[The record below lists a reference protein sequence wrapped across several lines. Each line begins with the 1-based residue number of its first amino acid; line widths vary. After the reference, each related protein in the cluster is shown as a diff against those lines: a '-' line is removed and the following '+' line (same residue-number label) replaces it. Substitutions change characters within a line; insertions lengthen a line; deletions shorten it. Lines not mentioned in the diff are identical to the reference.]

1 MPDDLP
7 FAAELRDAPLADAL
21 GERYLAYALSTI
33 MSRSLPDVRDGLKPV
48 HRRLLHAM
56 RELRLDP
63 QTAFKK
69 CARIVGDVM
78 GKYHPHGDASI
89 YDAMVRLAQDFAVRY
104 PLVDGQGNFGNID
117 GDNPAAMRY
126 TEARLTEV
134 AQRLLE
140 GIDENAVD
148 FRPTYDGEGSEPIVL
163 PANFPNLLANG
174 AAGIAVGMATSI
186 PPHNVAEICDALGR
200 LIEKEKL
207 KGEKVSIRELVNRM
221 PGPDFPTG
229 GELVEPFDNIV
240 EAYKTGKGSFRLR
253 AKWEVEK
260 TKGGGYVVVVTEIPY
275 QVPKSR
281 LVERIAELL
290 QEKKLPLLGDVR
302 DESAEDIRLVLE
314 PKSRNVEAPVLMEH
328 LFKSCDLE
336 TRVSLNMNVLDKDK
350 SPKVMNLGEVLR
362 AFLDHRREVLIR
374 RSEFRLQKIAERLDI
389 LKGYMVAYINLD
401 EVIRIIRKEDEPK
414 PVMMKRFKIND
425 AQAEAILNMRLR
437 QLRKLDEIEIKRE
450 IGELTKE
457 QGELK
462 GLVGSE
468 KKQWQTLA
476 TQIAELREAFG
487 PKTPLGKRRTKR
499 GDAPAIEV
507 AEIAVAVEKEPVT
520 VICSEK
526 GWIRALGGHLEDA
539 GALQFKE
546 GDALRF
552 LLHAQSTDRLLLFGS
567 DGKFYTL
574 PVEKLPRG
582 RGHGEPVRLS
592 VDLGNESEIVALLV
606 HDPERKLLVAS
617 SDGRGFIVPEK
628 EVAAQTRAGK
638 QALNLAEGV
647 VGRVCTPAAGD
658 HIASLGENRKL
669 LIFPVAELPEMN
681 RGRGITLQKFKQG
694 GLADVKVFALDQG
707 LEVKTGSK
715 SRVYARAELKDWI
728 GQRAQA
734 GRLPPPGFPRSGK
747 I

>member
-1 MPDDLP
+1 MPDDIP

-33 MSRSLPDVRDGLKPV
+33 MARSLPDVRDGLKPV
-48 HRRLLHAM
+48 HRRLLYAM

-126 TEARLTEV
+126 TEARLTDV

-148 FRPTYDGEGSEPIVL
+148 FRPTYDGEGSEPVVL

-186 PPHNVAEICDALGR
+186 PPHNVAEICDALER

-229 GELVEPFDNIV
+229 GELVESFDAIV

-253 AKWEVEK
+253 ATWDEEK
-260 TKGGGYVVVVTEIPY
+260 TKGGGYIIVITEIPY
-275 QVPKSR
+275 QVQKSR

-290 QEKKLPLLGDVR
+290 AEKKLPMLGDVR

-314 PKSRNVEAPVLMEH
+314 PKSRNVEANVLMEH
-328 LFKSCDLE
+328 IFKQTELE
-336 TRVSLNMNVLDKDK
+336 TRFSLNMNVLDADRT
-350 SPKVMNLGEVLR
+350 PRVMNLGEVLR
-362 AFLDHRREVLIR
+362 AFLDHRRQVLLR
-374 RSEFRLQKIAERLDI
+374 RSEFRLGKIADRLDI
-389 LKGYMVAYINLD
+389 LRGYMVAYINLD

-450 IGELTKE
+450 IELLTKE

-462 GLVGSE
+462 SLIGSE
-468 KKQWQTLA
+468 KKQWQTLG
-476 TQIAELREAFG
+476 TQIAEMKKAFG
-487 PKTPLGKRRTKR
+487 KDTPLGRRRTKR

-507 AEIAVAVEKEPVT
+507 ADIVAPVEKEPVT

-526 GWIRALGGHLEDA
+526 GWIRALGGHLEDSST
-539 GALQFKE
+539 LQFKE
-546 GDALRF
+546 GDSLRF
-552 LLHAQSTDRLLLFGS
+552 LLHAQSTDKLLLFGG
-567 DGKFYTL
+567 DGKFYTIA
-574 PVEKLPRG
+574 VEKLPRG
-582 RGHGEPVRLS
+582 RGHGEPVRVS
-592 VDLGNESEIVALLV
+592 IDLAPERDIVTLLV
-606 HDPERKLLVAS
+606 HDPERRLLVAS

-628 EVAAQTRAGK
+628 EVVAQTRAGK
-638 QALNLAEGV
+638 QALNLAEGTV
-647 VGRVCTPAAGD
+647 ARVCVPASGD
-658 HIASLGENRKL
+658 HVASLGENRKL
-669 LIFPVAELPEMN
+669 LLFPATELPEMT

-694 GLADVKVFALDQG
+694 GLADAKFFTLSDG
-707 LEVKTGSK
+707 LEVKTGAK
-715 SRVYARAELKDWI
+715 ARVYTKAEIKDWI

-734 GRLPPPGFPRSGK
+734 GRLPPQGFPRSGTF
-747 I
+747 

>member
-7 FAAELRDAPLADAL
+7 FAAELRDAPLAEAL

-33 MSRSLPDVRDGLKPV
+33 VARSLPDVRDGLKPV

-78 GKYHPHGDASI
+78 GKYHPHGNDSI

-126 TEARLTEV
+126 TEARLTDV

-140 GIDENAVD
+140 GIDEDAVD
-148 FRPTYDGEGSEPIVL
+148 FRPTYDGEGSEPVVL

-186 PPHNVAEICDALGR
+186 PPHNVAEICDALER

-207 KGEKVSIRELVNRM
+207 KGDKVSIRELVNRM

-229 GELVEPFDNIV
+229 GELVESFDTIV

-253 AKWEVEK
+253 AKWEAEK

-328 LFKSCDLE
+328 LFKQCDLE
-336 TRVSLNMNVLDKDK
+336 VRVPLNMNVLDKDK

-362 AFLDHRREVLIR
+362 AFLDHRREVLTR
-374 RSEFRLQKIAERLDI
+374 RSEFRLKKIAERLEI
-389 LKGYMVAYINLD
+389 LKGYLVAYINLD

-414 PVMMKRFKIND
+414 PVMMKRFKIGE

-450 IGELTKE
+450 VTDLTKE

-468 KKQWQTLA
+468 KRQWQTLG
-476 TQIAELREAFG
+476 TQIAELKEAFG
-487 PKTPLGKRRTKR
+487 PKTPLGRRRTKR
-499 GDAPAIEV
+499 GDAPTLEV

-539 GALQFKE
+539 GTLQFKE

-592 VDLGNESEIVALLV
+592 ADLGNEHEIVALFV
-606 HDPERKLLVAS
+606 HDPERKLLVAA
-617 SDGRGFIVPEK
+617 SDGRGFIVPEQD
-628 EVAAQTRAGK
+628 VAAQTRAGK

-647 VGRVCTPAAGD
+647 VARVCTPAAGD

-669 LIFPVAELPEMN
+669 LIFPIGELPEMS

-694 GLADVKVFALDQG
+694 GLADVKVFALDHG
-707 LEVKTGSK
+707 LEVRTGSK
-715 SRVYARAELKDWI
+715 SRVYAKAELKDWI

-734 GRLPPPGFPRSGK
+734 GRLPPQGFPRSGK